1 MKRLYCINCKYY
13 KANTS
18 SAMFAE
24 CLYAPVQSM
33 VSGKL
38 KNHWCE
44 IERVSLFGGCGHEG
58 IFYTPIDT
66 PRDYAPD
73 TDDNS
78 KDYHGW

>member
-1 MKRLYCINCKYY
+1 MKRLYCIDCKYY
-13 KANTS
+13 KAHTS

-24 CLYAPVQSM
+24 CSYAPVQSL
-33 VSGKL
+33 VTGKL

-44 IERVSLFGGCGHEG
+44 MERVSSTGCGSEG
-58 IFYTPIDT
+58 VFYMPVDT